1 LPKINKWKKLTNSPE
16 ISDINH
22 CLINL
27 RKQEEQ
33 EGKKTQDF
41 FWFIIFYSS
50 FNYVILQHRSIWKAK
65 ATKNCAIPK
74 TLWLYAD
81 FANQCKRSKKKRLP
95 SRFLLFLSLSTIF
108 SFLFSY
114 TPTCIKIKCRHLPE
128 EDSCVISKDYR
139 AIHQVI
145 ILD

>member
-1 LPKINKWKKLTNSPE
+1 LLNKLEKT
-16 ISDINH
+16 
-22 CLINL
+22 
-27 RKQEEQ
+27 RRTRR
-33 EGKKTQDF
+33 KKTQDF

-81 FANQCKRSKKKRLP
+81 FANQCKRSKKKKRGCF
-95 SRFLLFLSLSTIF
+95 RGFCF
-108 SFLFSY
+108 SFLFQLFFLFFFSY
-114 TPTCIKIKCRHLPE
+114 TPTCIKIECRHLPE

-139 AIHQVI
+139 AIHQVK